1 VAAGRPWWQM
11 TKTARQ
17 GFILGSIYGVLSLGE
32 WASVLFLGAHV
43 WNVGVAVP
51 WLCLAVKILLDPLSR
66 KLRAPQLPDE
76 APFRLAPCQPRKN

>member
-11 TKTARQ
+11 TKTPRQ
-17 GFILGSIYGVLSLGE
+17 GFILGSIYGVLSPGE

-51 WLCLAVKILLDPLSR
+51 WLCLAVWWLASAVAQRRRGRSR
-66 KLRAPQLPDE
+66 SASRSQGE
-76 APFRLAPCQPRKN
+76 AT